1 MSNVYRRESL
11 SKGKRK
17 KKKKDEHARKRH
29 SIINFR
35 VTPEE
40 RELIE
45 ARIDLSGL
53 SRSEFFIESCL
64 NQHITVIGN
73 VRTFDEISVRLSRI
87 EAIVRGDI
95 RDEVFTAVDIE
106 NFETIL
112 ELLDDHNHIK
122 NIDKGES
129 NIETE

>member
-1 MSNVYRRESL
+1 MGNVYRRENL

-17 KKKKDEHARKRH
+17 KKKKDEHARKRNA
-29 SIINFR
+29 IINFR

-53 SRSEFFIESCL
+53 TRSEFFIESCL
-64 NQHITVIGN
+64 HQHITVIGN
-73 VRTFDEISVRLSRI
+73 VRTFDEISIRLSRI
-87 EAIVRGDI
+87 EAIVNGEI

-122 NIDKGES
+122 NKNKGET

>member
-11 SKGKRK
+11 SKGKKK
-17 KKKKDEHARKRH
+17 KKKKDEHARRRNV
-29 SIINFR
+29 IVNFR

-40 RELIE
+40 RDLIE
-45 ARIDLSGL
+45 ARLTMTGL

-64 NQHITVIGN
+64 NQRIIVIGN
-73 VRTFDEISVRLSRI
+73 VRTFDEISIQLQRI

-95 RDEVFTAVDIE
+95 REGVFTVEDIE
-106 NFETIL
+106 NFETIV
-112 ELLDDHNHIK
+112 EILDDHNHIK
-122 NIDKGES
+122 NKDKGES

>member
-11 SKGKRK
+11 PKGKRN

-29 SIINFR
+29 VIINFR

-40 RELIE
+40 KELIE

-64 NQHITVIGN
+64 HQHITVIGN
-73 VRTFDEISVRLSRI
+73 VRTFDEISIRLSRI
-87 EAIVRGDI
+87 EAIVSGDI

-112 ELLDDHNHIK
+112 ELLDDHNHINNK
-122 NIDKGES
+122 NKGDT

>member
-29 SIINFR
+29 AIINFR

-122 NIDKGES
+122 NLDKGES